1 MKFKS
6 YLSLVKFSH
15 TIFALPFAV
24 IAFVAALKTGGQ
36 SFNFQLF
43 IKVLVCM
50 ITARTAAMAFN
61 RFADRKFDLINPRTA
76 QREIP
81 AGVISS
87 NNALLLVIV
96 SSLLFVATTWFINK
110 ICFFLSPI
118 ALMVVLGYSY
128 TKRFSALCHLILGIG
143 LALAPLGA
151 YIAVT
156 GEFAILPIILAIAVF
171 SWVSGFDIIYALQ
184 DDAFDRSQ
192 KLHSIPAWLGRKKAL
207 MVSSVLHI
215 ISGTSIVVI
224 GWMMNYSF
232 IYWLGALLFIG
243 LLIYQHSIVS
253 ADNLK
258 RVNIAFFTTNG
269 IASMIFAIFYCSEIY
284 F

>member
-24 IAFVAALKTGGQ
+24 IAFVAALKAGGQ

-61 RFADRKFDLINPRTA
+61 RYADRKFDLINPRTA

-87 NNALLLVIV
+87 NNALLLVIAA
-96 SSLLFVATTWFINK
+96 SLLFVATTWFINK
-110 ICFFLSPI
+110 ICFFLSPV

-215 ISGTSIVVI
+215 ISGTSIVAI
-224 GWMMNYSF
+224 GWVMNYSF